1 MVVIIWLLVLQL
13 HMRSVHIIT
22 KVVSSIPTQDEL
34 YLIQHY
40 VTKFVS
46 FFMAARWFSLG
57 TPVSS
62 TNKTNRH
69 YITEILLKNLALN
82 FITLN
87 PTGIDFP
94 AIFIRYFPET
104 SLSTNSCHISRT
116 IDVVFRVGASSQ
128 NRFHIFIRQNNING
142 AM

>member
-22 KVVSSIPTQDEL
+22 KVVSSIPAQDEV

-40 VTKFVS
+40 VIKFVS
-46 FFMAARWFSLG
+46 FFMAGRGLSLG
-57 TPVSS
+57 TPASS

-82 FITLN
+82 IITLN
-87 PTGIDFP
+87 HTESISLRFSSDIVPRRHLRQ
-94 AIFIRYFPET
+94 IRV
-104 SLSTNSCHISRT
+104 I
-116 IDVVFRVGASSQ
+116 
-128 NRFHIFIRQNNING
+128 
-142 AM
+142 